1 MNGIAPLGEGKSLYG
16 TYVAPECT
24 TMELNCEGSFLITSM
39 GGLYNV
45 GHDGYV
51 GEDYTGGWDN

>member
-1 MNGIAPLGEGKSLYG
+1 MNGIAPLCEGKSLYG

-39 GGLYNV
+39 GGLNNV
-45 GHDGYV
+45 GHDGFI
-51 GEDYTGGWDN
+51 GEDYIGGWDN